1 MRLESTAMRIA
12 ITGGSGFL
20 GVPLVRA
27 LLARGD
33 DVAVLT
39 RDPAHVE
46 AGRAV
51 TWSGNWQEEVASA
64 DAIVNLAG
72 ENVGGGRWTA
82 ERKHRIVESRV
93 RATQSLVDALK
104 AQPGRKRVLVSASAI
119 GFYGVRG
126 DEPLDEQASPGS
138 GFLADVVRRWED
150 LAHGADGVARVVILR
165 FGVVLGR
172 NGGALGKML
181 LPFRLG
187 AGGPLG
193 SGQQWMSWVDRDDV
207 IRMILWAIDRDGA
220 RGVYNVTAP
229 APVRNREFTR
239 ALGAAVHRPAFL
251 PAPAFG
257 LKLLFGEMAD
267 EMLLGGQR
275 VVPARAVSEGFSF
288 EYPTLAAALEHALR
302 A

>member
-1 MRLESTAMRIA
+1 MRIA

-20 GVPLVRA
+20 GDPLVRT
-27 LLARGD
+27 LLQRGD

-39 RDPAHVE
+39 RDPARVK

-51 TWSGNWQEEVASA
+51 AWSGPWQNEVASA
-64 DAIVNLAG
+64 GAVVNLAG

-82 ERKHRIVESRV
+82 ERKRRIVESRIETTRSIV
-93 RATQSLVDALK
+93 EVLK
-104 AQPGRKRVLVSASAI
+104 AQPERGPVLVNASAV

-126 DEPLDEQASPGS
+126 DETRDEQSPPGS
-138 GFLADVVRRWED
+138 GFLADVVRRWEE
-150 LAHGADGVARVVILR
+150 LALGAEQAARVVILR

-187 AGGPLG
+187 LGGPLG
-193 SGQQWMSWVDRDDV
+193 SGRQWMSWVDREDV
-207 IRMILWAIDRDGA
+207 VRMILWSIDQAGA
-220 RGVYNVTAP
+220 RGAYNVTAP
-229 APVRNREFTR
+229 SPVRNRDFTR

-251 PAPAFG
+251 PAPAFA
-257 LKLLFGEMAD
+257 LKLLFGEMAG

-275 VVPARAVSEGFSF
+275 VVPARATSEGFTF
-288 EYPTLAAALEHALR
+288 QYPTLAAALEHALR